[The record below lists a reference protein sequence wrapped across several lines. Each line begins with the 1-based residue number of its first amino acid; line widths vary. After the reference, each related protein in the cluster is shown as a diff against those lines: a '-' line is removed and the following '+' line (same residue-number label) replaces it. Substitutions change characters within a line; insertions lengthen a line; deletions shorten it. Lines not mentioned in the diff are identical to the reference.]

1 MRAISAKPHTGNTRL
16 RIALVLNDDFSMWQF
31 FRGLIRELK
40 KRQVEVH
47 VVTPTGPYVPLL
59 CSLGA
64 KHWAV
69 RIHRFVHPPSDVM
82 FCLTLV
88 RLFWSQRIDLVC
100 NITIKPNV
108 YGAIAARIARV
119 RSVISMIEGL
129 GYAFTDTS
137 SLRGKLLNRI
147 VSALYWVSCSLSDR
161 VGFANSDDLLLF
173 ERQGIVKRRRAVA
186 FRSMIGINLGEYSQE
201 AVNEATARQLRAEL
215 SGDESARFVM
225 MVVARVVVSKG
236 VMEFIE
242 ASKLLAR
249 ECPTARFVLIGPLDP
264 GSPDAISRDVLIA
277 NLSRNF
283 LWLGFRRE
291 VKEFIYLADAVVLP
305 SYYREGVPRVLLEA
319 MALGKPIVTTDN
331 VGCRE
336 VIEEGRNGFMI
347 PARDAV
353 ALAGAVKI
361 LLTDAKLREEY
372 GRNARAKAEAEFD
385 EAQVVDRLLS
395 DLFCLKDGEP
405 KDGLEKEAGVG
416 VPR

>member
-1 MRAISAKPHTGNTRL
+1 MRV
-16 RIALVLNDDFSMWQF
+16 ALVLNDDFSMWQF

-40 KRQVEVH
+40 NRQVEVH
-47 VVTPTGPYVPLL
+47 VVTPSGPYVPLL
-59 CSLGA
+59 RSLGA

-69 RIHRFVHPPSDVM
+69 RIHRFVHPLGDVM

-119 RSVISMIEGL
+119 GSVLSMIEGL

-137 SLRGKLLNRI
+137 TLRRKLINRI

-173 ERQGIVKRRRAVA
+173 VKRGIVKRRRAVA
-186 FRSMIGINLGEYSQE
+186 FRSMIGINLEEYSQE
-201 AVNEATARQLRAEL
+201 AVDKGTVRLLRAEL
-215 SGDESARFVM
+215 SGEESAQFVM

-242 ASKLLAR
+242 ASKLLER
-249 ECPTARFVLIGPLDP
+249 ECAAARFVLIGPLDP

-277 NLSRNF
+277 HLSRN
-283 LWLGFRRE
+283 LVWLGFRRD
-291 VKEFIYLADAVVLP
+291 VKELLYLADAVVLP

-336 VIEEGRNGFMI
+336 VIENGRNGFMV
-347 PARDAV
+347 PSRDAA
-353 ALAGAVKI
+353 ALAAAVKI
-361 LLTDAKLREEY
+361 LLRDAKLRAEY
-372 GRNARAKAEAEFD
+372 GRNSRTKAELEFD
-385 EAQVVDRLLS
+385 EARVVDRLVK
-395 DLFCLKDGEP
+395 DLFCLKDGKP
-405 KDGLEKEAGVG
+405 KDGREEEAGIG